1 MNYIIAESIKTRKTI
16 LTYFI
21 ALAPVINILMC
32 VLIAGLGNVQSFGI
46 YWWCTFMMPALAALF
61 CAEHERR
68 NRMSGND
75 KMLYTYPIDLFGFR
89 IAGITAIAIKI
100 FLVYLVMALVL
111 SVLSPFVGMMRISVL
126 ETAGAFGVLFVCS
139 LWMIPACLI
148 LSRRFNIYL
157 LMAVNVICNIALPP
171 FIAGTA
177 FWVLCPY
184 CYGPKAI
191 EALAGIQI
199 SGDIMEAAGANY
211 VVIVAML
218 AAIAVF
224 NGLAAIEARIFA
236 KGYPEKKVRK
246 NDSCAIDKA

>member
-1 MNYIIAESIKTRKTI
+1 MNYIIAESIKTRRTV

-32 VLIAGLGNVQSFGI
+32 VLIAGAGNIQSFGI

-68 NRMSGND
+68 NKKSGND
-75 KMLYTYPIDLFGFR
+75 KMIYTYPIDLFRFR
-89 IAGITAIAIKI
+89 NAGIAAIAIRL
-100 FLVYLVMALVL
+100 FWVYLVMAIVL
-111 SVLSPFVGMMRISVL
+111 AVSSPFVGPMRISVL
-126 ETAGAFGVLFVCS
+126 ETAGSFAVLFVCS

-148 LSRRFNIYL
+148 LSRRFNIYI

-171 FIAGTA
+171 FIAGTP

-191 EALAGIQI
+191 EALAGIEI
-199 SGDIMEAAGANY
+199 SGNYIEAAGFNY
-211 VVIVAML
+211 VVTVAL
-218 AAIAVF
+218 LTSVAAFTGLSAVES
-224 NGLAAIEARIFA
+224 LLFA
-236 KGYPEKKVRK
+236 KGYPEKKVRRK
-246 NDSCAIDKA
+246 